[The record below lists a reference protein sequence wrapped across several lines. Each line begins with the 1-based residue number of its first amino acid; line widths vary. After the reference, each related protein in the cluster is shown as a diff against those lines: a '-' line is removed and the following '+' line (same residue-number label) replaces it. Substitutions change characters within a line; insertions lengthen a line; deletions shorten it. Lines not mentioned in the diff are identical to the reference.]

1 MTFKNKEIKSVK
13 GVHNTIAEIQ
23 CNIPQPYIA
32 ESDPDLKDVFI
43 HGYRISVSN
52 TGKEYSISRPL
63 FILDSTCQIAS
74 NLSGSIV
81 FILKEN
87 FCFINGNCIT
97 NGTIDGSNKCR
108 TCQTNLQKFSWSWME
123 GCGKSDKNYLW
134 ILGAVLGGLAF
145 LVSIIGLTLL
155 VVKHK
160 RPRIDAFVEELSNE
174 PPSTMKSF

>member
-13 GVHNTIAEIQ
+13 GIHNTIAEIQ

-32 ESDPDLKDVFI
+32 ESDPDLKDVFV

-81 FILKEN
+81 FVLKV
-87 FCFINGNCIT
+87 IYI
-97 NGTIDGSNKCR
+97 
-108 TCQTNLQKFSWSWME
+108 
-123 GCGKSDKNYLW
+123 YLLP
-134 ILGAVLGGLAF
+134 IY
-145 LVSIIGLTLL
+145 
-155 VVKHK
+155 
-160 RPRIDAFVEELSNE
+160 FVN
-174 PPSTMKSF
+174 